1 MIHADYGY
9 TKKEI
14 GMNLLKGYS
23 KKWALPDVIIILD
36 ILQNAIGTPQ
46 YEAIGRM
53 LGIDENL
60 INIVTSI
67 MELVRFSVLAYSG
80 QSTKNK

>member
-1 MIHADYGY
+1 
-9 TKKEI
+9 
-14 GMNLLKGYS
+14 MNLLKGYS

-53 LGIDENL
+53 LGIDENV
-60 INIVTSI
+60 INIGTSI
-67 MELVRFSVLAYSG
+67 LELLRFVILAYTG
-80 QSTKNK
+80 QPQEKK

>member
-1 MIHADYGY
+1 
-9 TKKEI
+9 
-14 GMNLLKGYS
+14 MNLLKGYS

>member
-14 GMNLLKGYS
+14 RMNLLHGYS
-23 KKWALPDVIIILD
+23 KKWAIPDLIVILD
-36 ILQNAIGTPQ
+36 ILQNAVGTPQ
-46 YEAIGRM
+46 YEAIGR
-53 LGIDENL
+53 LIGVDENL
-60 INIVTSI
+60 INIGTSI
-67 MELVRFSVLAYSG
+67 LELIRFSVLAYSG

>member
-1 MIHADYGY
+1 MS
-9 TKKEI
+9 
-14 GMNLLKGYS
+14 LLKGYS

-53 LGIDENL
+53 LGVDEDL
-60 INIVTSI
+60 INIGTSI
-67 MELVRFSVLAYSG
+67 LELLRFAMLAYTSKP
-80 QSTKNK
+80 QEKK